1 MKLQYS
7 SNLSR
12 RLFVA
17 SALILPF
24 SSNAIAK
31 SISVNDKR
39 SLSFYHTHTDKTLA
53 ITYYQE
59 GAYITS
65 ALDKINFFLG
75 DFRTGDTYP
84 IEPRLLDSVYLLQ
97 QKTGV
102 DNKFEII
109 SAYRSPKTNEKLRK
123 KSSGVAKKSLHMQG
137 KAIDI
142 RLRGLTTSKLRDTAI
157 AMKMGGVG
165 YYKRSNFIHLD
176 MGRVRY
182 W

>member
-1 MKLQYS
+1 MKPQYS

-24 SSNAIAK
+24 SNNAIAK
-31 SISVNDKR
+31 SISVSDKR
-39 SLSFYHTHTDKTLA
+39 ALSLYHTHTDETLA
-53 ITYYQE
+53 ITYYQD
-59 GAYITS
+59 GAYLAS
-65 ALDKINFFLG
+65 ALDKINLFLG
-75 DFRTGDTYP
+75 DFRTGDIYP
-84 IEPRLLDSVYLLQ
+84 IEPRLLDFVYLLQ

-102 DNKFEII
+102 NNKFEII

-123 KSSGVAKKSLHMQG
+123 KSSRVAKKSLHMQG

-142 RLRGLTTSKLRDTAI
+142 RLRGVKISKLRDTAI
-157 AMKMGGVG
+157 AMKIGGVG

-176 MGRVRY
+176 IGRVRN